1 PTANMR
7 VVKLLAILGVA
18 LCKAAA
24 EGCGLSSYCIK
35 HDTHDH
41 VRNGQSQSGIV
52 HPASKRAGGVSTT
65 ADLKSQGSSPS
76 RIPSMILPRSA
87 AVPTISSFEWTA
99 STVYTTRVITVIS
112 CAPTITNCPADS
124 TAIVTSTAAVSTTQL
139 PVASISSKPNQ
150 PTRSRSWLV
159 SPFQSQATQLHSTRE
174 TRTPALSPLPVLPTD
189 ASTVQGISPWATS
202 TFYTTRI
209 VTPDHKSQPVQKPFS
224 ATFDFDESVYSIRE
238 PQSKHLFS
246 VVRLDGLY
254 DQILYCD
261 KLRSYCYR
269 LSSGVYSGYN
279 IYLFELSYFYHY

>member
-1 PTANMR
+1 MR

-99 STVYTTRVITVIS
+99 STVYTTRVIT
-112 CAPTITNCPADS
+112 
-124 TAIVTSTAAVSTTQL
+124 
-139 PVASISSKPNQ
+139 
-150 PTRSRSWLV
+150 
-159 SPFQSQATQLHSTRE
+159 
-174 TRTPALSPLPVLPTD
+174 
-189 ASTVQGISPWATS
+189 
-202 TFYTTRI
+202 
-209 VTPDHKSQPVQKPFS
+209 PDHKSQPVQKPFS